1 MTFFKNLPSN
11 SLPKGKS
18 SQSISTKLPLQLPHL
33 RLHIAVKYP
42 KGGPKKGTIKIFP
55 NKILQSLF
63 IKVVASPKT
72 EFPVTAAIIHF
83 KYLIRV
89 TLRRI
94 QKPLGESP
102 HFVSL
107 NIPFLVKGTK
117 KVSFISFIQ

>member
-1 MTFFKNLPSN
+1 M
-11 SLPKGKS
+11 
-18 SQSISTKLPLQLPHL
+18 
-33 RLHIAVKYP
+33 KYP
-42 KGGPKKGTIKIFP
+42 KGGPKKGTIKIFT